1 MEGCCYLHDKGVL
14 QSLLSMLT
22 NEDSDT
28 TSRRSAIISLGHI
41 GSTPYGFKAIHDISE
56 SFMTNLIQI
65 STSCSNF
72 SLRGAAFF
80 ALGLIG
86 KSSFG
91 AKSLIKH
98 GWEMSP
104 SKGVAVAIPS
114 DPAIL
119 FKYDRDADDPINP
132 RSRTEDIGLFRA
144 LYPFIV
150 PGKVSVE
157 VEIMSNIS
165 KVTLM
170 KLHYHRRVIV
180 DLVAWASFEQ
190 RKPCKFAAF
199 KKPKSSYFRRQK
211 SVHRGS

>member
-14 QSLLSMLT
+14 QYLLSVL
-22 NEDSDT
+22 NDSDSDI
-28 TSRRSAIISLGHI
+28 TSRRSAILSLGHI
-41 GSTPYGFKAIHDISE
+41 GSTPYGFKAIHDINE
-56 SFMTNLIQI
+56 SFTSNLIQI
-65 STSCSNF
+65 STSCNNF

-86 KSSFG
+86 KSTFG
-91 AKSLIKH
+91 AQSLIKH

-104 SKGVAVAIPS
+104 SKGAAVAIPS

-119 FKYDRDADDPINP
+119 FKYDRDNDDPINP

-165 KVTLM
+165 KVI
-170 KLHYHRRVIV
+170 RSQI
-180 DLVAWASFEQ
+180 AW
-190 RKPCKFAAF
+190 
-199 KKPKSSYFRRQK
+199 SSCNDEFSCLGKY
-211 SVHRGS
+211 